1 MEVLS
6 GHGLRALLFAA
17 WAALVAACIFD
28 QGGDPN
34 AGRRTDLPGAD
45 GGSSLVPVDSGFD
58 APSIDAAFDASDA
71 SDASPEA
78 DAHDADAFG
87 GG

>member
-1 MEVLS
+1 MLR
-6 GHGLRALLFAA
+6 GFAPRALLVCA

-45 GGSSLVPVDSGFD
+45 AGSSLVPVDSGFD
-58 APSIDAAFDASDA
+58 SPGLEAGDASGLDAADAA
-71 SDASPEA
+71 PEA